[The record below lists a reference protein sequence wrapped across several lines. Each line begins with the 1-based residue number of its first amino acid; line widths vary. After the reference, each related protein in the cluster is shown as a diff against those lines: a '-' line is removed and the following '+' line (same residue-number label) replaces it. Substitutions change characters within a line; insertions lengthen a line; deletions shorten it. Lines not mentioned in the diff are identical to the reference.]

1 MTSRPQRLVG
11 GVEWSYESAEGV
23 VQSGGSGRGAS
34 EFVGRDAELRRVEA
48 MVRNGVRMTTLTGPG
63 GIGKTRLAERALS
76 ELSRSVEHRVFWT
89 RLADLA
95 RDCDVE
101 AVAAHALAS
110 APGASCSGR
119 SPVAE
124 LADTLAPAR
133 GGAAVLV
140 LDSCEHVLAGVS
152 GLVAELLEVVPALT
166 ILATSR
172 EHVGGVDEHIVTVP
186 PLSTTQAVEVFRR
199 RADRIGRPLR
209 GDPEE
214 LAVAA
219 RICRAV
225 ENNPLFVRLAA
236 ARLLHRPPAGVL
248 RELTGGDDDMRLRWS
263 RGAAA
268 GADSR
273 HLGVREA
280 IAWSYALCDTSERAL
295 LERMSVFAPG
305 FDDASAVAGEMRDG
319 VESVAVTAVCSGD
332 GVLAPHQVPRL
343 LEQLADKSLVGMRM
357 TATAVRYHLAGSVRL
372 FAWER
377 LCAADP
383 DGAAGLRR
391 RHRRYFRD
399 GVRAVRDTGAG
410 PHGRDEM
417 SWVRGAMGDIVGA
430 VETSLSDPAEAM
442 VGLEIARTV
451 LSVLSSAERTPAGD
465 ALRSAWTESTSA
477 LASGDYDVARA
488 VLRRFSPDSGHADS
502 EYTVAA
508 SSSAERSRWS
518 ELTPAESEVAL
529 LAAAGWANRE
539 IAVRR
544 GASVRT
550 VDAQLAA
557 VRHKLMI
564 PSRAEIVR
572 HVPREVV
579 QRVRRE
585 STARRRA

>member
-1 MTSRPQRLVG
+1 MSRPQWLAG
-11 GVEWSYESAEGV
+11 GVDWSYESAEGV
-23 VQSGGSGRGAS
+23 VSGGFGRGPS

-48 MVRNGVRMTTLTGPG
+48 MVRNGVGMITLTGPG

-76 ELSRSVEHRVFWT
+76 ELKRSSDHRVVWT
-89 RLADLA
+89 RLAGLP
-95 RDCDVE
+95 RDSGVA

-110 APGASCSGR
+110 APGAAGSWR

-133 GGAAVLV
+133 GEAAAVLV

-172 EHVGGVDEHIVTVP
+172 EHVGWVDEYIVTVP

-209 GDPEE
+209 GDPQE

-236 ARLLHRPPAGVL
+236 ARLLHRPPTGVL
-248 RELTGGDDDMRLRWS
+248 RELTGDDHDMRLRWS

-280 IAWSYALCDTSERAL
+280 IAWSYELCDTSERAL

-305 FDDASAVAGEMRDG
+305 FDDAAAVAGDMRDG

-372 FAWER
+372 FAWDR
-377 LCAADP
+377 LCSADP
-383 DGAAGLRR
+383 DRAAALRR

-399 GVRAVRDTGAG
+399 GLRAVRDTGAG
-410 PHGRDEM
+410 PHGRDGM

-430 VETSLSDPAEAM
+430 VQTSLSDPAEAM

-451 LSVLSSAERTPAGD
+451 LSVLSSAERTPASD
-465 ALRSAWTESTSA
+465 VLRSAWAESTSA

-488 VLRRFSPDSGHADS
+488 VLRRLSPDSGHADS

-508 SSSAERSRWS
+508 PSSAERSRWS